1 MRRNFSKSF
10 GLALSFAF
18 VFCLS
23 IPVSAETSVKDTM
36 DGIVTRFYANLDGE
50 ALSMLTQEKVLELI
64 TDEERDVLATRY
76 WYFDVNVPVV
86 VSVIR
91 NVDQPVMP
99 FWLVETGFEKTD
111 LVVKNT
117 ETWAF
122 EVWQK
127 KFDAGRVELGI
138 NGFDMHRTVYFVCV
152 APQDPRTKVEITNL
166 FPANEAVIEMKG
178 GAWMY
183 RDWDSLY
190 IKELPASLENQL
202 LLTTYRGRAREAH
215 LVGAFRK
222 TPFPSSAEPDHVA
235 LTWNEDPCT
244 TQTVQWRTNTDVENG
259 VVRYRPKDADIDAFV
274 EVRAKRE
281 LIEDR
286 PLMNDRYAY
295 RHTAVL
301 RGLRPATTYVY
312 AVGSTDNDTWTEK
325 AEFTTAPD
333 GDPPFSFVYFGDT
346 HRSPIWGRLLH
357 AADKRHPE
365 TAFYVIAG
373 DLVNTGLF
381 RDDWDQF
388 LEYSSGVFNRKP
400 IAFSLGNHDDQ
411 DGLGAW
417 MPLALFA
424 FPENGPTGI
433 EPERTYSFRYGN
445 VLFLVL
451 DVGTSPYVQAKWMEE
466 QLAST
471 DATWKIGVYHFPMY
485 SFPEDDEYG
494 AIRRRWE
501 KVFAE
506 HHLDMMFQ
514 GHVHYYLRTR
524 PMKSGRPVA
533 SPADGTIYLISVG
546 LPGRQRPRKL
556 PGHVEKYMSGGPW
569 YQKLDVDGNKLVYR
583 AYDADGNVCDEFK
596 IEK

>member
-1 MRRNFSKSF
+1 VKRKLSKPF
-10 GLALSFAF
+10 GLALALAL
-18 VFCLS
+18 VLCLS
-23 IPVSAETSVKDTM
+23 TPVVAEKSLKETM
-36 DGIVTRFYANLDGE
+36 DGIVTRFYANLDQD
-50 ALSMLTQEKVLELI
+50 ALSSLTHEKVLGLI
-64 TDEERDVLATRY
+64 TDQEREILAARY

-91 NVDQPVMP
+91 NVDQPVVP
-99 FWLVETGFEKTD
+99 FWLEETGFEKTD

-152 APQDPRTKVEITNL
+152 GPQNPDAKVRITNL
-166 FPANEAVIEMKG
+166 FPANEAVIEIKK

-190 IKELPASLENQL
+190 IAELPESLKGQV

-215 LVGAFRK
+215 LVSAFRK
-222 TPFPSSAEPDHVA
+222 TPYPSSGKPDHVA
-235 LTWNEDPCT
+235 LTWSEDPRS

-259 VVRYRPKDADIDAFV
+259 VVRYRAKEASSNAFV
-274 EVRAKRE
+274 DVRAERE

-286 PLMNDRYAY
+286 LLMNDRYMY

-301 RGLRPATTYVY
+301 RGLRPSTTYVY
-312 AVGSTDNDTWTEK
+312 TVGSPDNDTWSDE

-333 GDPPFSFVYFGDT
+333 GDAPFSFVYFGDT
-346 HRSPIWGRLLH
+346 HRSPDWGRLLQ
-357 AADKRHPE
+357 AADGRHPE
-365 TAFYVIAG
+365 TGFYIIAG
-373 DLVNTGLF
+373 DVVSTGLF
-381 RDDWDQF
+381 RDHWDQL
-388 LEYSSGVFNRKP
+388 LEYSSGVFSRRP

-424 FPENGPTGI
+424 FPENGPADI

-445 VLFLVL
+445 ALFLVL
-451 DVGTSPYVQAKWMEE
+451 DVGTSPYIQAKWMEE
-466 QLAST
+466 QLANT
-471 DATWKIGVYHFPMY
+471 DATWKIAIFHFPLY
-485 SFPEDDEYG
+485 SFAEDDEYE
-494 AIRRRWE
+494 AIRRAWE
-501 KVFAE
+501 GVFAE
-506 HHLDMMFQ
+506 YHLDLMLQ

-524 PMKSGRPVA
+524 PIKNGQVVG

-546 LPGRQRPRKL
+546 LPGRERPRKL
-556 PGHVEKYMSGGPW
+556 PGFVEKYMSGGPW
-569 YQKLDVDGNKLVYR
+569 YQKIDIDRNRLAYR
-583 AYDADGNVCDEFK
+583 AYDIDGKACDEFV